1 MKANHSRNKR
11 KVSKAHRD
19 SRCCL
24 WDCDTLKSSVTAD
37 VSGPCWRLL
46 LFMARGIRFFFLP
59 FLFPSFIP
67 GGVGSYYPSWND
79 FNRDTAIP
87 RELSHPAATQSIA
100 NWTGLWFIE
109 NPLFWRTLVHT
120 HTHTGNSPSAAHDVL
135 GRRSRQFRRASF
147 TGKQTHRSLYD
158 NGYGTVWVQF

>member
-1 MKANHSRNKR
+1 MMLPVRLWYIKVQCDGRCVWTLLEITPLYGQRNQ
-11 KVSKAHRD
+11 
-19 SRCCL
+19 
-24 WDCDTLKSSVTAD
+24 
-37 VSGPCWRLL
+37 
-46 LFMARGIRFFFLP
+46 IFFLP